1 VVEEIFWEVNG
12 ALDTIWQG
20 FSGFTNTVQRG
31 AEAAKVKTD
40 SNFISSISLFNIEK
54 KKSSH
59 YSTHNETRARA
70 TQSSEKLN
78 WTLSVTVPSTVF
90 FFVF

>member
-54 KKSSH
+54 KSLLTTVH
-59 YSTHNETRARA
+59 IM
-70 TQSSEKLN
+70 KLEPEPPKALRN
-78 WTLSVTVPSTVF
+78 
-90 FFVF
+90 